1 MAINRP
7 YRRPSDLPAVIP
19 VFPLAGVLLL
29 PRGDLPLNIFEPRY
43 LQMIDD
49 ALAGD
54 RVIGMIQPRL
64 GPDGPDEAES
74 PELAQIGCAG
84 RLTALQ
90 ETGDGRYLITLTGI
104 GRFRVVAEEDGDT
117 PYRRCRVDAREF
129 AADFEPNRGEDAVDR
144 QRLLE
149 TFRAFLD
156 ANGMETDWDAINRAS
171 NETLVNALSML
182 SPYGPREKQAL
193 LEADDLGTR
202 SEVLIAVTE
211 MALAREGGDS
221 GSTLQ

>member
-49 ALAGD
+49 VLAGD

-64 GPDGPDEAES
+64 GPDGPDEAER
-74 PELAQIGCAG
+74 PELAEIGCAG

-104 GRFRVVAEEDGDT
+104 GRFRVVSEEAGGT
-117 PYRRCRVDAREF
+117 PYRRCRIDAREF
-129 AADFEPNRGEDAVDR
+129 AADFVPNRGEDAVDR

-156 ANGMETDWDAINRAS
+156 ANGMETDWEAINRAS
-171 NETLVNALSML
+171 NETLVNALAML

-193 LEADDLGTR
+193 LEAGDLGTR

-211 MALAREGGDS
+211 MALAREGGEP